1 MNNPAHWILPEGI
14 EETLPPAAVRLES
27 IRRELLD
34 LYRGWGYELVI
45 PPLIEYLES
54 LLTGT
59 GGELDLETFKLT
71 DQLNGRLMGVRADIT
86 PQVARIE
93 AHRLNR
99 QIPVRLCYLARVLRT
114 RPQGQG
120 GTRSPLQVGVE
131 LYGHAGSDSDIE
143 IIHLMLETLEICGI
157 EHVHIDLGHVGIFR
171 CLVELASVPHD
182 VEISLFELLQ
192 RKAVAEM
199 NECLEKHDVNHAYRQ
214 FFLDLVAL
222 NGNHEV
228 LKQAR
233 ARFSGVDPRIDKALD
248 YLETV
253 AEAIGDKA
261 NIELCFDLGELSGYH
276 YHSGLVYAAYVP
288 GQGRELARGGRYDGI
303 GKAFGRARPATGF
316 SADLESLLEVG
327 SRAELSK
334 SVRVYAPAIDNS
346 ALNERI
352 KMLREQ
358 GYVVIREL
366 TGQTENAESMGCD
379 QKLVHQDNEWILVEV
394 N

>member
-1 MNNPAHWILPEGI
+1 MNNPAYWILPEGI
-14 EETLPPAAVRLES
+14 EETLPPAAVQLES

-34 LYRGWGYELVI
+34 LYRAWGYELVI

-59 GGELDLETFKLT
+59 GSELDLETFKLT

-120 GTRSPLQVGVE
+120 GTRSPMQVGVE

-143 IIHLMLETLEICGI
+143 IIHLMLETLAICGI
-157 EHVHIDLGHVGIFR
+157 ERIHIDLGHVGIFR
-171 CLVELASVPHD
+171 CLVELASIPHE

-192 RKAVAEM
+192 RKAITEM
-199 NECLEKHDVNHAYRQ
+199 SECLEQHDVNQTYRQ
-214 FFLDLVAL
+214 LFLDLAAL

-228 LKQAR
+228 LAQAR
-233 ARFSGVDPRIDKALD
+233 DRFSAVDPRIDKALD
-248 YLETV
+248 YLEAV
-253 AEAIGDKA
+253 AEAIGNKA
-261 NIELCFDLGELSGYH
+261 NVELCFDLGELSGYH
-276 YHSGLVYAAYVP
+276 YHSGLVYAAYAP

-316 SADLESLLEVG
+316 SAVLESLLEVG
-327 SRAELSK
+327 FRTELSK
-334 SVRVYAPAIDNS
+334 PVHIYAPAINNTI
-346 ALNERI
+346 LNKKI
-352 KMLREQ
+352 KMLREE

-366 TGQTENAESMGCD
+366 TGQTGNAEAMGCD
-379 QKLVHQDNEWILVEV
+379 QELVYQNDEWLLVEV

>member
-1 MNNPAHWILPEGI
+1 MNNPAYWILPEGI
-14 EETLPPAAVRLES
+14 EETLPTAAIQLES

-59 GGELDLETFKLT
+59 GGALDLETFKLT

-114 RPQGQG
+114 HPQGQG
-120 GTRSPLQVGVE
+120 GTRSPLQVGAE
-131 LYGHAGSDSDIE
+131 LYGHAGCDSDIE
-143 IIHLMLETLEICGI
+143 IIHLMLETLSICGI
-157 EHVHIDLGHVGIFR
+157 EHIHVDLGHVGIFR
-171 CLVELASVPHD
+171 CLIELASVPNE

-192 RKAVAEM
+192 RKAMAEM
-199 NECLEKHDVNHAYRQ
+199 SECLEKHDVKPAYRQ
-214 FFLDLVAL
+214 YFLDLAEL
-222 NGNHEV
+222 NGDQNV
-228 LKQAR
+228 LNQAR
-233 ARFSGVDPRIDKALD
+233 DQFSTVDSRIDKALD
-248 YLETV
+248 YLEAV
-253 AEAIGDKA
+253 AESIGDKS

-327 SRAELSK
+327 SRTEPPK
-334 SVRVYAPAIDNS
+334 PVRVYAPALNNS
-346 ALNERI
+346 ALNEKI
-352 KMLREQ
+352 KMLREE

-366 TGQTENAESMGCD
+366 KGQIENAKAMGCD
-379 QKLVHQDNEWILVEV
+379 QELVHQGNEWLLVEV